1 MNKLSIGITGSI
13 GMGKT
18 TVSNFINE
26 LGYPVWIADNC
37 IENLYKFNNEGFNIF
52 KKYYPNVID
61 KEKVSKEK
69 IIYYLKNDKN
79 FDKIIKNK
87 IYPILEKKRKIFFES
102 NESILIFFEIPLL
115 YENNLQK
122 NFDFIICVEVPYF
135 IQKKRVLKRKNMDLK
150 NFNFFR
156 SKQLPID
163 IINKN
168 SDFLILTNASK
179 INVKKQIKRIC
190 DKILSYNNE

>member
-1 MNKLSIGITGSI
+1 NMN
-13 GMGKT
+13 
-18 TVSNFINE
+18 
-26 LGYPVWIADNC
+26 
-37 IENLYKFNNEGFNIF
+37 
-52 KKYYPNVID
+52 
-61 KEKVSKEK
+61 
-69 IIYYLKNDKN
+69 
-79 FDKIIKNK
+79 
-87 IYPILEKKRKIFFES
+87 
-102 NESILIFFEIPLL
+102 
-115 YENNLQK
+115 
-122 NFDFIICVEVPYF
+122 
-135 IQKKRVLKRKNMDLK
+135 LK